1 MSKNLIMMRK
11 ETNMQMLYI
20 VMKDHLEAKYNTTT
34 PDAAFTNYKDAVEY
48 RDEANEQNAQWF
60 EYWIA
65 DEQVELDASCT

>member
-1 MSKNLIMMRK
+1 MK
-11 ETNMQMLYI
+11 EMNINMQMIYI
-20 VMKDHLEAKYNTTT
+20 VMKDHLEAKYNATT

-65 DEQVELDASCT
+65 DEQIELDPSRI